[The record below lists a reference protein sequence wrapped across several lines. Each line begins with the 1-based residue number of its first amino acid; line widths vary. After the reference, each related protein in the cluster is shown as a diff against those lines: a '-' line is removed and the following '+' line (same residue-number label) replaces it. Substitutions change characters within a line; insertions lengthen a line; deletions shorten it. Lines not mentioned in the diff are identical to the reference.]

1 MKTRLPKHLFYITNK
16 LMLLSFALAIFSI
29 NSYGQCTSCTSTLS
43 GTSIITGHDKTIGDG
58 EVFCI
63 NTSGDLRRGL
73 HIKEG
78 GIVCNNGTISADFI
92 EIFEGATLINNGTID
107 TESIMFRGGEFTNNG
122 IINAESIWM
131 EKGDFNN
138 YNIGNIDV
146 ITIQIM
152 DTGSYFNNEG
162 IINCETT
169 QSHTTDSNYSY
180 NIYNSGDLYISS
192 KLAIS
197 SVVTF
202 ENSGNISIGDAIY
215 NTSIDPYLNINFQNN
230 SKAIFINTGQIEV
243 LGHFTNYGNFYTDC
257 MIPIGGDF
265 RSHGNLT
272 GPLQNSCGGF
282 KVMGHSQV
290 TGLIATDNSYIDI
303 CDAGNPIG
311 GLDQNYTVAMG
322 TNTTFC
328 SCTNE
333 CLETEVFEDFVGTNN
348 YSLYPNPLSESSVL
362 KFYNPVE
369 SFHTLVIYDLYGR
382 VAKTQEG
389 VFGDQIT
396 INKEGLNRGIY
407 FFKIASTYNIKAAGK
422 LMVN

>member
-1 MKTRLPKHLFYITNK
+1 MKTRLPQNLFQIKYQLITCTII
-16 LMLLSFALAIFSI
+16 LALFS
-29 NSYGQCTSCTSTLS
+29 NNYYSQCTSCTSTLS
-43 GTSIITGHDKTIGDG
+43 GASIMPYDKIVEAG
-58 EVFCI
+58 EIFCI
-63 NTSGDLRRGL
+63 NSGGDLNRGL
-73 HIKEG
+73 HIKNG
-78 GIVCNNGTISADFI
+78 GTVCNNGTISADFI

-107 TESIMFRGGEFTNNG
+107 IENIMFRGGAFTNNG

-162 IINCETT
+162 IINCERT
-169 QSHTTDSNYSY
+169 QSHSIDSNYSY

-202 ENSGNISIGDAIY
+202 ENSGNISIGDAIHS
-215 NTSIDPYLNINFQNN
+215 TSIHPSLFSNFQNN
-230 SKAIFINTGQIEV
+230 SNAGFINTGQMKV
-243 LGHFTNYGNFYTDC
+243 AGSFTNYGNFYTDC

-265 RSHGNLT
+265 RSHGNIT

-290 TGLIATDNSYIDI
+290 TGHIATDNSFLDI
-303 CDAGNPIG
+303 CDNGNPSG
-311 GLDQNYTVAMG
+311 GLDQNYTIAMG
-322 TNTTFC
+322 INATFC
-328 SCTNE
+328 SCNNE
-333 CLETEVFEDFVGTNN
+333 CSVTEVFEDFVGTNN
-348 YSLYPNPLSESSVL
+348 YSLYPNPLSNTSVL